1 MAVPRVRIYTLGC
14 KVNQCDSEEIARSL
28 AARGYEVGARGDS
41 ADIFIVN
48 TCTVTATADAK
59 ARKLIR
65 RLARAHPEATLIATG
80 CIAESDPH
88 ALLELPGVTAVI
100 PNSRKLQIADF
111 LPELQAPMFPKTY
124 LPSRT
129 RSFLKIQDGC
139 DHRCAYCAVPDA
151 RGRPM
156 SKPFKRVLEAI
167 ASLADT
173 GAKEIVLCGIRLG
186 AYGADRGDKNLADV
200 LRSLRKIGIPRV
212 RLSSIE
218 PMDLDEAILEEI
230 ADHPTLCHHLH
241 LPVQS
246 GDDGVLAAMGR
257 GYSTADFVTL
267 VSRIRRAWPDVALTT
282 DVMVGFPGETDAQF
296 ERTLSFIREM
306 AFTRLHVF
314 PYSPRPGTPA
324 ADHPD
329 QVAAK
334 SRKSRA
340 DRMLALAEELSSTAA
355 SEWVGTPVSVLV
367 EEKGRDKLLAVHTPH
382 YFRVHFPGSDDT
394 IGRIVTVTPTCAESS
409 DLYADR

>member
-1 MAVPRVRIYTLGC
+1 V
-14 KVNQCDSEEIARSL
+14 
-28 AARGYEVGARGDS
+28 RGYEVVVRGDS

-65 RLARAHPEATLIATG
+65 RLTRVHPEATLIATG

-111 LPELQAPMFPKTY
+111 LPELHASMFPKTY

-151 RGRPM
+151 RGRPT
-156 SKPFKRVLEAI
+156 SKPFKRVIEEI
-167 ASLADT
+167 ATLADI
-173 GAKEIVLCGIRLG
+173 GAKELVLCGIRLG
-186 AYGADRGDKNLADV
+186 AYGADRGHENLADV
-200 LRSLRKIGIPRV
+200 LHRLRKIGIPRV

-218 PMDLDEAILEEI
+218 PMDLSDAILEGI

-257 GYSTADFVTL
+257 GYTTADFVTL
-267 VSRIRRAWPDVALTT
+267 VSRIRQTWPDVALTT
-282 DVMVGFPGETDAQF
+282 DIMVGFPGETDAQF
-296 ERTLSFIREM
+296 ERTLDFVREM

-324 ADHPD
+324 AQRPN
-329 QVAAK
+329 QIKAT
-334 SRKSRA
+334 SRKNRT
-340 DRMLALAEELSSTAA
+340 DRMLALARELSSAAA
-355 SEWVGTPVSVLV
+355 SAWIGTRVSVLV
-367 EEKGRDKLLAVHTPH
+367 EEKGRDKLLTGHTPH
-382 YFRVHFPGSDDT
+382 YFKVHFPGPEDI
-394 IGRIVTVTPTCAESS
+394 IGRILTITPTRVETG
-409 DLYADR
+409 DLYADL